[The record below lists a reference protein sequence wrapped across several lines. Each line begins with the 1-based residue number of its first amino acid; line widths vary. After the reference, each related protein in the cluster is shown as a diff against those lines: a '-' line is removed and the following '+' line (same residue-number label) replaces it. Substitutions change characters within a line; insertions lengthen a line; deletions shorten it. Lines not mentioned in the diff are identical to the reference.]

1 MDSNNTIDQ
10 DRILKIN
17 IEEEMKSS
25 YIDYSM
31 SVIVARALP
40 DVRDGFKPVHRRILY
55 GMMGIGNTS
64 DKPYKK
70 CARVV
75 GEVLGKYHPHGDSSV
90 YGALVRMAQ
99 DWNMRYTLVDG
110 QGNFGSVDGD
120 SAAAMRYTECRLSKM
135 GEHIMDDLNKDTVDM
150 TNNFDDSLVEP
161 TVMPTKIPNLLV
173 NGGNGIAVGMA
184 TNIPTHNLGEVI
196 DGCCAYID
204 NPEIDVD
211 GLMRYIKAPDFPTG
225 AYIYGIQG
233 VKDAYETG
241 RGRIVMRA
249 KAEIESGDSHDK
261 IVITEIPYGVN
272 KAQLITYIADLVKE
286 GKLDGISNAND
297 ESGRQGMRIVI
308 DVKKDAN
315 ANVILNKLFKM
326 TALQSSFS
334 VNCIALV
341 KGRPRL
347 LTLKECVHHFVEHR
361 HDITIRRTK
370 FDLKKAQ
377 ERAHILEGLIIA
389 CDNIDEVVHIIRASK
404 TPSDA
409 QRNLEKRFELDELQS
424 KAIVDMRLSQLTG
437 LRLEQLHAEY
447 EELERQINY
456 LQSILNDPE
465 LCKKVMKDELQEVK
479 EKYGDERRTEIKYSS
494 EEFNPEDF
502 YPNDPV
508 VITISH
514 LGYIKRT
521 PLSEFR
527 EQSRGGVGSKGAHS
541 REQDFTEFIYPATM
555 HNTMMFFTKKGRCY
569 WLKCYEIPEGNKSSK
584 GRAIQNLLNI
594 ESDDSVNAF
603 LRLRGLDNEE
613 FINSH
618 YVVFATK
625 NGLIKKTLL
634 EAYSRPRANGVIAI
648 NIQEGDEVVG
658 VRLTNGHNELV
669 LANRNGR
676 AVRFDE
682 NAVRAMGRVSTGVR
696 GMRLDGGDD
705 EVVGMVVVN
714 KPDEET
720 IMVVSENGYGKR
732 SLVEDYRVTNRGGK
746 GVKTLG
752 ITEKTGRLVAI
763 KVVTDENDLM
773 IINKSGIVIRLSVK
787 ECRVMGRA
795 TQGVRLINLTKKNDV
810 IASVCKVMSSELEAV
825 VEDESRKQMVAT
837 NERINQDSTS
847 APATQFEDG
856 DHIEESDSVADNN
869 DVNNE

>member
-1 MDSNNTIDQ
+1 MDENQTIDQ

-55 GMMGIGNTS
+55 GMQGLGNTS

-75 GEVLGKYHPHGDSSV
+75 GDVLGKYHPHGDSSV
-90 YGALVRMAQ
+90 YGALVRLAQ

-135 GEHIMDDLNKDTVDM
+135 GEHIMDDLEKDTVDM
-150 TNNFDDSLVEP
+150 DDNFDGTLKEP
-161 TVMPTKIPNLLV
+161 RVMPTKVPNLLV

-204 NPEIDVD
+204 NPDIDTE
-211 GLMRYIKAPDFPTG
+211 GLMHYIKAPDFPTG

-241 RGRIVMRA
+241 KGRVVIRA
-249 KAEIESGDSHDK
+249 KAEIESHESHDK
-261 IVITEIPYGVN
+261 IVVTEIPYGVN
-272 KAQLITYIADLVKE
+272 KAQLIEYIADLVKE
-286 GKLDGISNAND
+286 GKIDGISNVND
-297 ESGRQGMRIVI
+297 ESGRQGMRIVV
-308 DVKKDAN
+308 DVKRDAN

-334 VNCIALV
+334 VNSIALV
-341 KGRPRL
+341 NGRPRL
-347 LTLKECVHHFVEHR
+347 LTLKECVKYFVEHR
-361 HDITIRRTK
+361 HDVTIRRTQ

-389 CDNIDEVVHIIRASK
+389 CDNIDEVVHLIRASK
-404 TPSDA
+404 APSDA
-409 QRNLEKRFELDELQS
+409 QRALEKRFELDELQS

-437 LRLEQLHAEY
+437 LRMEQLHAEY
-447 EELERQINY
+447 EELEKLIAY
-456 LQSILNDPE
+456 LQSILDDPE
-465 LCKKVMKDELQEVK
+465 LCKKVMKDELQAVK

-508 VITISH
+508 VITVSH

-521 PLSEFR
+521 ALSEFK
-527 EQSRGGVGSKGAHS
+527 EQARGGVGSRGS
-541 REQDFTEFIYPATM
+541 RTREEDFTEFIYPATM
-555 HNTMMFFTKKGRCY
+555 HNTMLFFTRKGRCY
-569 WLKCYEIPEGNKSSK
+569 WLKCYEIPEGTKDSK
-584 GRAIQNLLNI
+584 GRAIQNMLNI
-594 ESDDSVNAF
+594 DSDDSVNAF
-603 LRLRGLDNEE
+603 LRLKGLDDEA
-613 FINSH
+613 FLNSH

-625 NGLIKKTLL
+625 NGVVKKTLL
-634 EAYSRPRANGVIAI
+634 KAYSRPRANGVNAI
-648 NIQEGDEVVG
+648 NIVDGDEVVN
-658 VRLTNGHNELV
+658 VRLTNGSNELI

-682 NAVRAMGRVSTGVR
+682 KAVRTMGRVSTGVR

-714 KPDEET
+714 EADKESV
-720 IMVVSENGYGKR
+720 MVVSENGYGKR
-732 SLVEDYRVTNRGGK
+732 SSVEDYRKTNRGGK
-746 GVKTLG
+746 GVKTLS
-752 ITEKTGRLVAI
+752 ITDKTGRLVSI
-763 KVVTDENDLM
+763 KNVTDENDLM
-773 IINKSGIVIRLSVK
+773 IINKSGITIRLAVSNV
-787 ECRVMGRA
+787 RVMGRA

-810 IASVCKVMSSELEAV
+810 IASVCKVMSSELEAADKNDDANEAV
-825 VEDESRKQMVAT
+825 DTSERTGQLEDTHENNVSS
-837 NERINQDSTS
+837 ST
-847 APATQFEDG
+847 PEHTEDRF
-856 DHIEESDSVADNN
+856 
-869 DVNNE
+869 